1 MLSTIFNS
9 ALAELSFYLV
19 CGGSVG
25 VLLALLL
32 AFTFRNRIIQREVDR
47 RIPEITEEY
56 RLAEVESSLLIVQ
69 YHDDI
74 IRYKRINAE
83 MVLHAGNLVKAS
95 LS

>member
-19 CGGSVG
+19 CGGSAG
-25 VLLALLL
+25 VLLTLLL
-32 AFTFRNRIIQREVDR
+32 ALTFKNRIIRREVER

-56 RLAEVESSLLIVQ
+56 WLAEVEASLLIDQ
-69 YHDDI
+69 YRDDI
-74 IRYKRINAE
+74 ARYKRIQAK
-83 MVLHAGNLVKAS
+83 MALHAGNIVKAS